1 MESKGGL
8 VWKTALTDSQRTR
21 SQDLDTLTYED
32 KGNGRNMHKSR
43 SSQLVP
49 FPTDIEDTQG
59 ALNAVQVR
67 TSSKEPF
74 LLVNDSEKILQR
86 FVVKPT

>member
-1 MESKGGL
+1 
-8 VWKTALTDSQRTR
+8 
-21 SQDLDTLTYED
+21 
-32 KGNGRNMHKSR
+32 MHKSR

>member
-1 MESKGGL
+1 
-8 VWKTALTDSQRTR
+8 
-21 SQDLDTLTYED
+21 
-32 KGNGRNMHKSR
+32 MHKAR

-59 ALNAVQVR
+59 ALNAVQVQ
-67 TSSKEPF
+67 TGSKEQL

-86 FVVKPT
+86 FLVKPT

>member
-1 MESKGGL
+1 MDLCARPRKLIHKEL
-8 VWKTALTDSQRTR
+8 R
-21 SQDLDTLTYED
+21 SQDLDTLTYKD
-32 KGNGRNMHKSR
+32 IRNNRNMHKAR

-59 ALNAVQVR
+59 ALNAVQVQ
-67 TSSKEPF
+67 TGSKEQL

-86 FVVKPT
+86 FLVKPT